1 MSKPKV
7 KTIPDF
13 SETSEAHI
21 EAKKLGNDHFTLWQR
36 NVVDKYKDMPTED
49 IKLDLQRTAF
59 PFAVCVE
66 NLIGDFNMGTVI
78 RNANGFNAKEV
89 YYLGNKKFDR
99 RSMVGVQNYTDIKF
113 ISTIDELVKPHDQYV
128 FVGVDNVEGSVD
140 VINYQFK
147 PNTLFIFGEEGV
159 GLSKPMQLLCDDI
172 VSIPM
177 FGSVRSFNCGV
188 ASGIVMYDYIRKF
201 I

>member
-21 EAKKLGNDHFTLWQR
+21 EAKKLGTDHFSLWQR
-36 NVVDKYKDMPTED
+36 NVADKYKDMPTED

-113 ISTIDELVKPHDQYV
+113 LSTIDDLIKLHEQYV
-128 FVGVDNVEGSVD
+128 FVGVDNVPGSVSVLD
-140 VINYQFK
+140 YKFK

-188 ASGIVMYDYIRKF
+188 ASGIIMYDYIRKF